1 MQFAKSSNIFSFGCK
16 AHLAHSSYNLSFLL
30 AWLLVCGEQCITV
43 HLKIQA
49 GHTNKYITN
58 LLQKYYKC
66 IADHLKVQAKH
77 TNQLTKISL
86 VNQVNWLCEVNSVKN
101 FHPLRILPTKNIVN
115 WEFVR
120 KSRITLEMAWG
131 QFKTSIFTEISITDG
146 ILQEVTY
153 LVKQLLNNSGESYF
167 IIWTTHS
174 ISRSWFHVMTLILG
188 TFLLVK
194 TRV

>member
-49 GHTNKYITN
+49 GHTDKYITN
-58 LLQKYYKC
+58 LVQKYYKC

-77 TNQLTKISL
+77 TSQLTKISL
-86 VNQVNWLCEVNSVKN
+86 VNQVNWLCEGNSVKI
-101 FHPLRILPTKNIVN
+101 FHPLRILLAKNIVN

-120 KSRITLEMAWG
+120 KSRITLEMARG
-131 QFKTSIFTEISITDG
+131 QFKTSIFTEISITNN
-146 ILQEVTY
+146 IRQEVTY
-153 LVKQLLNNSGESYF
+153 LVNRW
-167 IIWTTHS
+167 II
-174 ISRSWFHVMTLILG
+174 
-188 TFLLVK
+188 
-194 TRV
+194 